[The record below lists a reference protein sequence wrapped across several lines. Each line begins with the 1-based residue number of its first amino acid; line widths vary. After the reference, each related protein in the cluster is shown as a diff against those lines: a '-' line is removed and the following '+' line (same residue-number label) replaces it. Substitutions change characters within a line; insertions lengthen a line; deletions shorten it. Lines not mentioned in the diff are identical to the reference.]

1 MPELRKVSGEKAV
14 KILCNKLG
22 FYISGRAGSHVRLS
36 KQTSEGKIG
45 TVVPLH
51 HELKIGT
58 LKSILK
64 LAKVDEEEFLKY
76 L

>member
-1 MPELRKVSGEKAV
+1 MPQLRKVSGEKAV

-22 FYISGRAGSHVRLS
+22 FSVSGRSGSHVRLS
-36 KQTSEGKIG
+36 RQTPEGKVG

-58 LKSILK
+58 LKNVLK
-64 LAKVDEEEFLKY
+64 LAKVDEEEFTNY